1 MPNRAILWLLFLL
14 SLLLGCASTT
24 TPTKLKQVNQMLDE
38 AEAASA
44 REYASYYFHRAV
56 VFRDRAQ
63 LEIAQAKYNI
73 AMQYLQISE
82 TSLKEAFEVT
92 DQRKELE
99 RRRNQRQDNAP
110 KTVEEAATGAQESSP

>member
-1 MPNRAILWLLFLL
+1 MPNRAILWLLCLL

-24 TPTKLKQVNQMLDE
+24 TPTKLDQVNRMLND

-44 REYASYYFHRAV
+44 REYASYHFHRAV

-63 LEIAQAKYNI
+63 LEIAQAKYNN

-82 TSLKEAFEVT
+82 DSLKDAFEVT

-99 RRRNQRQDNAP
+99 RRRNQRQDNGSNA
-110 KTVEEAATGAQESSP
+110 VEETVTGGKESSP

>member
-1 MPNRAILWLLFLL
+1 MPNRAILCLLFLL

-24 TPTKLKQVNQMLDE
+24 TPTKLNQVNQMLNK
-38 AEAASA
+38 AEAVSA

-63 LEIAQAKYNI
+63 LEIAQAKYNV

-82 TSLKEAFEVT
+82 DSLKEAFEVT

-99 RRRNQRQDNAP
+99 RRRNQRQDNVSKPA
-110 KTVEEAATGAQESSP
+110 EEATTGAEESIP